1 MFNFKL
7 ILNVLGTLLI
17 ALSILMLIPTLT
29 DLIKSNQTWVSFFI
43 ASLFC
48 LGFGISL
55 FLSTRGDS
63 EGNKLTTKDA
73 FLLTT
78 GSWVVIALFGAI
90 PFYISDFEFSFT
102 DAIFESMSGVTTT
115 GSTIITNIEDMSA
128 GILLW
133 RSLLQWL
140 GGIGIIVMAISILPV
155 LQVGGMQVFRTES
168 SDTSDKILPRTAQ
181 VASAVLSIYIV
192 LTSLCAL
199 GYWVFG
205 MQIFD
210 AVNHSMTTI
219 ATGGFSTKS
228 GSIGAFNS
236 SGIDYVSSIFMILAS
251 LPILVYLQLYRGK
264 ITDFFKDQQ
273 IITFILIIFLSCTAV
288 IVYLWFY
295 NIKEPAEAIR
305 HGLFNVTSIITGT
318 GYTTDNYNLWG
329 AFPIYL
335 LFFGMFI
342 GGCAGSTTCGIKVF
356 RFQILFETTRNQI
369 KKVLHPHGVFIP
381 HYNNKKLSDDVVT
394 SVMSFF
400 FVFIL
405 SFIVITLL
413 LSTTQLDFITS
424 LSAAAT
430 SLANVGPGLG
440 STIGPEGNFNGI
452 PLGAK
457 WVLIAAM
464 LIGRL
469 ELFTVLVLIMPQFWK
484 K

>member
-17 ALSILMLIPTLT
+17 ALSILMLIPTIT

-181 VASAVLSIYIV
+181 VASAVLSIYIL

-199 GYWVFG
+199 GYWIFG

-210 AVNHSMTTI
+210 AINHSMTTI
-219 ATGGFSTKS
+219 ATGGF
-228 GSIGAFNS
+228 
-236 SGIDYVSSIFMILAS
+236 
-251 LPILVYLQLYRGK
+251 
-264 ITDFFKDQQ
+264 
-273 IITFILIIFLSCTAV
+273 
-288 IVYLWFY
+288 
-295 NIKEPAEAIR
+295 
-305 HGLFNVTSIITGT
+305 
-318 GYTTDNYNLWG
+318 
-329 AFPIYL
+329 
-335 LFFGMFI
+335 
-342 GGCAGSTTCGIKVF
+342 
-356 RFQILFETTRNQI
+356 
-369 KKVLHPHGVFIP
+369 
-381 HYNNKKLSDDVVT
+381 
-394 SVMSFF
+394 
-400 FVFIL
+400 
-405 SFIVITLL
+405 
-413 LSTTQLDFITS
+413 
-424 LSAAAT
+424 
-430 SLANVGPGLG
+430 
-440 STIGPEGNFNGI
+440 
-452 PLGAK
+452 
-457 WVLIAAM
+457 
-464 LIGRL
+464 
-469 ELFTVLVLIMPQFWK
+469 
-484 K
+484 

>member
-7 ILNVLGTLLI
+7 ILNVLGVLLI
-17 ALSILMLIPTLT
+17 ALSALMLLPVFV
-29 DLIKSNQTWVSFFI
+29 DLINSNQTWLSFFI
-43 ASLFC
+43 ASMFC

-55 FLSTRGDS
+55 FLSTRSGDDDDKFS
-63 EGNKLTTKDA
+63 IKDA

-78 GSWVVIALFGAI
+78 SSWLTIALFGAI
-90 PFYISDFEFSFT
+90 PFYISEIGFSLT

-115 GSTIITNIEDMSA
+115 GSTIITELESMPE
-128 GILLW
+128 GILIW
-133 RSLLQWL
+133 RSILQWL

-155 LQVGGMQVFRTES
+155 LQVGGMQIFRTES
-168 SDTSDKILPRTAQ
+168 SDTSDKILPRTTQ
-181 VASAVLSIYIV
+181 VASAVLTIYLA
-192 LTSLCAL
+192 LTSTCAIA
-199 GYWVFG
+199 YWMFG
-205 MQIFD
+205 MSVFD
-210 AVNHSMTTI
+210 AINHSMTTI

-236 SGIDYVSSIFMILAS
+236 SGIDYVACLFMLLAS
-251 LPILVYLQLYRGK
+251 LPILIYLQVYRGK
-264 ITDFFKDQQ
+264 FLDLFKDKQVT
-273 IITFILIIFLSCTAV
+273 TFLLIILVSSFSV
-288 IVYLWFY
+288 IFYLWLY
-295 NIKEPAEAIR
+295 DIKTASTAIQ
-305 HGLFNVTSIITGT
+305 HGLFNVISIITGT
-318 GYTTDNYNLWG
+318 GYSTDNYNLWG

-335 LFFGMFI
+335 LFFGMFV

-369 KKVLHPHGVFIP
+369 KKVLHPHGVFIS

-413 LSTTQLDFITS
+413 LSTTQLDFVTS

-440 STIGPEGNFNGI
+440 STIGPEGNFYGI
-452 PLGAK
+452 PLEAK
-457 WVLIAAM
+457 WILILAM

>member
-1 MFNFKL
+1 
-7 ILNVLGTLLI
+7 
-17 ALSILMLIPTLT
+17 
-29 DLIKSNQTWVSFFI
+29 
-43 ASLFC
+43 
-48 LGFGISL
+48 
-55 FLSTRGDS
+55 
-63 EGNKLTTKDA
+63 
-73 FLLTT
+73 
-78 GSWVVIALFGAI
+78 
-90 PFYISDFEFSFT
+90 
-102 DAIFESMSGVTTT
+102 
-115 GSTIITNIEDMSA
+115 
-128 GILLW
+128 
-133 RSLLQWL
+133 
-140 GGIGIIVMAISILPV
+140 
-155 LQVGGMQVFRTES
+155 
-168 SDTSDKILPRTAQ
+168 LPRTAQ

-273 IITFILIIFLSCTAV
+273 IITFILIVFLSCTAV

>member
-7 ILNVLGTLLI
+7 ILNVLGILLI
-17 ALSILMLIPTLT
+17 ALSTLMLIPTLF
-29 DLIKSNQTWVSFFI
+29 DLINSNQTWVSFFI
-43 ASLFC
+43 SSLVC
-48 LGFGISL
+48 LGFGISI
-55 FLSTRGDS
+55 FLSTRGDGEES
-63 EGNKLTTKDA
+63 KLTTKDA

-78 GSWVVIALFGAI
+78 ASWLVIALFGAI

-115 GSTIITNIEDMSA
+115 GSTIIADLEAMT
-128 GILLW
+128 GGLLIW

-168 SDTSDKILPRTAQ
+168 SDTSDKILPRTTQ
-181 VASAVLSIYIV
+181 VASAVLTIYIS
-192 LTSLCAL
+192 LTSICAF
-199 GYWVFG
+199 GYWLFG
-205 MQIFD
+205 
-210 AVNHSMTTI
+210 MTTI

-236 SGIDYVSSIFMILAS
+236 AGIDYVSSIFMILAS
-251 LPILVYLQLYRGK
+251 LPILIYLQIYKGK
-264 ITDFFKDQQ
+264 ISNFFKDQQ
-273 IITFILIIFLSCTAV
+273 IITFLMIILLSCSLV
-288 IVYLWFY
+288 IFYLWFY
-295 NIKEPAEAIR
+295 DIKDISDAIR
-305 HGLFNVTSIITGT
+305 HGVFNVISIITGT
-318 GYTTDNYNLWG
+318 GYSTDNYNLWG

-356 RFQILFETTRNQI
+356 RFQILFETARNQI
-369 KKVLHPHGVFIP
+369 KKILHPHGVFIS
-381 HYNNKKLSDDVVT
+381 HYNNKKLSDDIVT

-400 FVFIL
+400 FIFIL

-440 STIGPEGNFNGI
+440 STIGPEGNFSGI
-452 PLGAK
+452 PFGAK
-457 WVLIAAM
+457 WVLIFAM

-469 ELFTVLVLIMPQFWK
+469 ELFTVLVLVMPQFWK